1 MRILPFFAFV
11 RRTHSVAKI
20 LLLPLRLAVGYGLSP
35 RVLGYLAIAMLV
47 ILRITIGFHFLSEGT
62 EKFRDAKWSAKPF
75 FANAKGP
82 WAGQFRQLVWDYDGA
97 TRLDMKQTQIVWATF
112 RNNVANHYGFT
123 KEQQAEAQVNYAKAV
138 DQYEYVMSLDANAI
152 QEYRL
157 GLERIAK
164 LDADPVR
171 DGVTSLGGQRE
182 MVRKQANELVSETL
196 KQIDKIWENY
206 ETAQNQLATD
216 EQRAQHPPYKL
227 LRPRVA
233 MVDTSVIDR
242 VVPYFDMILGW
253 MLIVG
258 LFTPIAALAVGA
270 FLFSVFLSQ
279 YPPTTGPSSS
289 NYQLI
294 ESLACFV
301 LAATGAGRFAGL
313 DFFLHLI
320 VRKVYG
326 SDGATRTL

>member
-1 MRILPFFAFV
+1 M
-11 RRTHSVAKI
+11 AKI

-35 RVLGYLAIAMLV
+35 RILGYLAIAMLV

-62 EKFRDAKWSAKPF
+62 EKFRDSNWSAKPF

-82 WAGQFRQLVWDYDGA
+82 LAGQFRQLVWDYDGA

-112 RNNVANHYGFT
+112 RNDVANHFGFN
-123 KEQQAEAQVNYAKAV
+123 KQQQAEAQVNYAKAV
-138 DQYEYVMSLDANAI
+138 DQYEYVMNLDANAI

-182 MVRKQANELVSETL
+182 MVRKQANDLVSATL
-196 KQIDKIWENY
+196 KQIDKIWVNY

-216 EQRAQHPPYKL
+216 EQLAQHPPYRL

-233 MVDTSVIDR
+233 MMDTSVIDR

-253 MLIVG
+253 LLIVG

-326 SDGATRTL
+326 SDRAVRTL